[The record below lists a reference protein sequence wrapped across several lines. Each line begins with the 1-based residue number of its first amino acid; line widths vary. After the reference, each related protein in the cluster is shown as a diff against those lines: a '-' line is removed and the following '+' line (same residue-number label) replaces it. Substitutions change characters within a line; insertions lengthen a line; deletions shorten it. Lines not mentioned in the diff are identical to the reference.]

1 MLRERE
7 LPPLMLPYN
16 RMNVVAV
23 CLLWLGLAVV
33 LVPLIGL
40 LYAYNDEVRDFDMR
54 LWVLFWVG
62 AVFGVVVA
70 LLFAVW
76 SLAQLATRRSALII
90 RHEGIEPLDYGFL
103 GWDDIVRLEVKR
115 EGLLRSLVI
124 SPRDP
129 EAVIARLRGRRRRQ
143 ALVALRAGQSPVKVP
158 LLYLP
163 LDEDELR
170 EEIKRYLPLDKT
182 LLLLFGR

>member
-76 SLAQLATRRSALII
+76 SLAQLATRRSALID
-90 RHEGIEPLDYGFL
+90 RTG
-103 GWDDIVRLEVKR
+103 
-115 EGLLRSLVI
+115 
-124 SPRDP
+124 
-129 EAVIARLRGRRRRQ
+129 RGH
-143 ALVALRAGQSPVKVP
+143 
-158 LLYLP
+158 
-163 LDEDELR
+163 
-170 EEIKRYLPLDKT
+170 
-182 LLLLFGR
+182 